1 MYKIDHISIKSTSSE
16 EEEGAYNSS
25 DDKEEKNK
33 EEDFISLVT
42 EVDDRCRQ
50 QRRFE
55 ERKELKR
62 KRIDEDE
69 SNDAWESE
77 ICYPWMELTNSIRL
91 RQPVS
96 ASRL

>member
-25 DDKEEKNK
+25 DDK

-62 KRIDEDE
+62 KRVDEDE